1 MRGQNCV
8 RYRTRRD
15 VEACLSAMAVIRAA
29 RTVMVTL
36 LHSPGRANCPVC
48 NGSGFEGPIE
58 TTLPHSD
65 FGDPDCCGCLNG
77 VIRGDQADIV
87 CNECGT
93 VLRTVHAT
101 NVGQTLTELEIT
113 LEVASEMCPHCG
125 SVNLFPGLFQNARVH
140 LSAVRKGRSA
150 SGVVSLA
157 CRASAGH
164 GLQKTEWRLVQVA
177 PPQTLAGWK
186 VSPEKL
192 EARRITARKNRMPKH
207 RMRG

>member
-1 MRGQNCV
+1 MRPLPPPPRCRGIPLGDGNYTGCA
-8 RYRTRRD
+8 YGYGDLAPFTGPRD
-15 VEACLSAMAVIRAA
+15 
-29 RTVMVTL
+29 
-36 LHSPGRANCPVC
+36 CPVC
-48 NGSGFEGPIE
+48 NGSGFEGHIE

-65 FGDPDCCGCLNG
+65 FGDPECCGCLNG

-93 VLRTVHAT
+93 VLRTVPAA

-125 SVNLFPGLFQNARVH
+125 SVNLFPGFSKNARIH

-157 CRASAGH
+157 RRAAAGH
-164 GLQKTEWRLVQVA
+164 GLQKTGTTTRPSCPPRHWQCGRYRRRNWR
-177 PPQTLAGWK
+177 PDG
-186 VSPEKL
+186 
-192 EARRITARKNRMPKH
+192 
-207 RMRG
+207 